1 MMLIVQKVKFV
12 FAVARPVNTAN
23 FIEIHLQHFE
33 LGHCVHCQWR
43 RQNFASGG
51 GGH

>member
-12 FAVARPVNTAN
+12 FAVARSVNTAN

-33 LGHCVHCQWR
+33 LDHCVHCQWR